1 VAISDAV
8 ATADLSS
15 SAFKNI
21 IITTKEA
28 ADTTLTINKDQVI
41 NFTAADAGSAELITV
56 KLNDVTGA
64 NDVVK
69 IVLDAAAKDT
79 NIALGTKATDK
90 ALVIDAGIET
100 LNITSLVKAASPET
114 TANTV
119 NAKLIDVTSIII
131 DGDAKITL
139 GHANTAATDYKN
151 VSMIDASALKAGLT
165 FDANEIT
172 IANGATIKG
181 GSGADSITAGYN
193 TQVITLGAGDDT
205 VILGTGNANANKY
218 STITDF
224 SKGDKIDIS
233 QLKASSKNAAT
244 SISKAEKLASTSTF
258 REQIRDILKADGT
271 ETAVAKYFQLEGD
284 TYIVVD
290 TADSLTES
298 ITRATDGIIKLA
310 GFTGDLTIDSNSIIT
325 VA

>member
-1 VAISDAV
+1 
-8 ATADLSS
+8 
-15 SAFKNI
+15 
-21 IITTKEA
+21 
-28 ADTTLTINKDQVI
+28 
-41 NFTAADAGSAELITV
+41 
-56 KLNDVTGA
+56 
-64 NDVVK
+64 
-69 IVLDAAAKDT
+69 
-79 NIALGTKATDK
+79 
-90 ALVIDAGIET
+90 
-100 LNITSLVKAASPET
+100 
-114 TANTV
+114 
-119 NAKLIDVTSIII
+119 
-131 DGDAKITL
+131 
-139 GHANTAATDYKN
+139 
-151 VSMIDASALKAGLT
+151 
-165 FDANEIT
+165 ANEIT

-205 VILGTGNANANKY
+205 VILEGGNANANKY

-233 QLKASSKNAAT
+233 QLKANNAAT

-284 TYIVVD
+284 TYIIVD
-290 TADSLTES
+290 TADSATES